1 MNASPTQAQHIVP
14 TQAGADA
21 VSTQERCSQ
30 IGDVS
35 ALRGRTAFAL
45 QLIDALQAAWRTLRQ
60 LAGDDAFERYCEHL
74 RLNHPD
80 ELPLSRREFYIRN
93 QQEKWSG
100 IKRCC

>member
-1 MNASPTQAQHIVP
+1 MNASPSQAQHIVP
-14 TQAGADA
+14 AQAGTDA
-21 VSTQERCSQ
+21 VVQDGGSQ
-30 IGDVS
+30 IADFS
-35 ALRGRTAFAL
+35 ALRGRRTAFAL
-45 QLIDALQAAWRTLRQ
+45 QLIDALQTAWRTLRQ
-60 LAGDDAFERYCEHL
+60 LAGDDAYERYCEHL

>member
-1 MNASPTQAQHIVP
+1 MTASPSQAQHIAP
-14 TQAGADA
+14 AQAGTDA

-30 IGDVS
+30 IGDIS

-60 LAGDDAFERYCEHL
+60 LAGDDAYERYCEHL

-80 ELPLSRREFYIRN
+80 ESPLSRREYYIRN